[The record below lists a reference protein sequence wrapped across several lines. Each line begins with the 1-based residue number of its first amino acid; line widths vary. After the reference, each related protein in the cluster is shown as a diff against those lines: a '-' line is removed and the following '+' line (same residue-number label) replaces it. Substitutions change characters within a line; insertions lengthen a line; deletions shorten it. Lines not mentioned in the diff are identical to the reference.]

1 MGSAHKDG
9 FDSRYAAIGFAC
21 RQRSSASPPG
31 SCCDAARRSC
41 SSRLPCLPA
50 GAGARHGADYGQHGA
65 VFAVIE
71 PDLLAMIRNKLTRLQ
86 ATGALERM
94 NQEFARRSEARIR
107 RPDPVAGSA
116 STTPRLDL
124 RSRDHDRPRRVRYQ
138 GQRDRAR
145 RPAGQPLDFVT
156 VRQSLVFIDADD
168 RDQLEW
174 AMRRYTD
181 LTAKIVM
188 VKGAPLEAM
197 TRWRRGSTSTRAAIS
212 PPVSASTRF
221 LPSSNPPA
229 RSCACPRSVGIGRK

>member
-1 MGSAHKDG
+1 
-9 FDSRYAAIGFAC
+9 
-21 RQRSSASPPG
+21 
-31 SCCDAARRSC
+31 
-41 SSRLPCLPA
+41 
-50 GAGARHGADYGQHGA
+50 
-65 VFAVIE
+65 VIE

-86 ATGALERM
+86 DG
-94 NQEFARRSEARIR
+94 
-107 RPDPVAGSA
+107 
-116 STTPRLDL
+116 
-124 RSRDHDRPRRVRYQ
+124 
-138 GQRDRAR
+138 RDRADEPGIR
-145 RPAGQPLDFVT
+145 APQRGAYSPARSGCRIGLPPPRAAGSTIPRSRSTTTCSIPRATRSRAGQRVNPLDFVT

-212 PPVSASTRF
+212 PPASASTRF